1 VTTPADD
8 RSRLRPFW
16 LAGAAAFLLDQLS
29 KLVVVHGLG
38 LATVGRID
46 VIAPFLVFRMAWN
59 RGINF
64 GLFASHDQFARFFL
78 IALAVG
84 ISAWIF
90 LWVRGG
96 RHRPAQVAAAGLVV
110 GGALANAVDRILYGA
125 VADFINVSCCGIR
138 NPYAF
143 NLADVAI
150 FLGAAALVLMPGPA
164 QNDP

>member
-1 VTTPADD
+1 M
-8 RSRLRPFW
+8 RPFW
-16 LAGAAAFLLDQLS
+16 LAGGGAFLCDQLS

-38 LATVGRID
+38 LASAGHID
-46 VIAPFLVFRMAWN
+46 VLPPFLAFRMAWN

-64 GLFASHDQFARFFL
+64 GLFASHDQLARFFL
-78 IALAVG
+78 IGLAVA

-90 LWVRGG
+90 RWVRGG

-110 GGALANAVDRILYGA
+110 GGALANAFDRVLYGA

-143 NLADVAI
+143 NLADAAI
-150 FLGAAALVLMPGPA
+150 FLGAAGLVFLPGPV